1 MPDQNVLAFD
11 FGTRRIGVAV
21 GDLGFRLAHP
31 LDVITATTDTAR
43 FGAIKPLID
52 AWKPVRLVVGLPVH
66 MDGTEHELTR
76 RARKFARQLEGR
88 FATEVSLVD
97 ERLSSSDAEQQLTE
111 AGVGRGKQR
120 AVLDAVAAQQILQSF
135 FDTFDDATA

>member
-1 MPDQNVLAFD
+1 MPDHNVLAFD

-21 GDLGFRLAHP
+21 GDLVLRLAHP
-31 LDVITATTDTAR
+31 LDVITATKDAAR
-43 FGAIKPLID
+43 FGAIKPLIE
-52 AWKPVRLVVGLPVH
+52 AWRPVRLVVGLPVH

-88 FATEVSLVD
+88 FATPISLVD
-97 ERLSSSDAEQQLTE
+97 ERLSSADAEQQLAE